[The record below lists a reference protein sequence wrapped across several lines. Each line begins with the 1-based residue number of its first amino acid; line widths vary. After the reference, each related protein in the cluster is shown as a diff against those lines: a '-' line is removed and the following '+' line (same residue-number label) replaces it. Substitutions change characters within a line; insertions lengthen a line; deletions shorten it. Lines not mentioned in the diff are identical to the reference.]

1 MSSLHLRLLKPTSI
15 GCFPFQAYSAAGRDM
30 KHQPGILSHIMALFM
45 YISGILGGQY
55 ISGILGGQ

>member
-45 YISGILGGQY
+45 YISGILGGQ
-55 ISGILGGQ
+55 